1 MSNRGTG
8 EQQQHW
14 DQSELGECPQFSGQS
29 GRRVVKRGEKR
40 EGGRTARWCG
50 DLCVLRVVFTASFRK
65 YVRLNNLTSGSYLTQ
80 RIICWLG
87 GISGHQN

>member
-1 MSNRGTG
+1 MSLLSSSPWSFAWACRQPAVEGVSNRGTG

-40 EGGRTARWCG
+40 EGGRSGRWCG
-50 DLCVLRVVFTASFRK
+50 DLCVLRVVFTVSFQK
-65 YVRLNNLTSGSYLTQ
+65 NVRY
-80 RIICWLG
+80 
-87 GISGHQN
+87 